1 MATKTSRVHNTIHW
15 FRKGLRLHDNQSL
28 MEACETSV
36 TLRPVFFIDPDYVKH
51 GNMGFNRWRFLIESL
66 NDINDSLEKIG
77 SRWEQL
83 TVQWYVWD
91 KELFVSS
98 QAVPF
103 LYYLSRSH

>member
-1 MATKTSRVHNTIHW
+1 MGTYIVPSAYRISYYKLFSSTCGYVIVNMATKTSRVHNTIHW

-36 TLRPVFFIDPDYVKH
+36 ILRPVFFIDPDYVKH

-77 SRWEQL
+77 SR
-83 TVQWYVWD
+83 
-91 KELFVSS
+91 
-98 QAVPF
+98 
-103 LYYLSRSH
+103 